1 VQGKRRTD
9 NEVRLF
15 AKISCIGKQSSV
27 IIVREMVI
35 VGVFKSKEEKETERL
50 KKLNEK
56 MKQYGLEKLSDEDK
70 RETDIIITG
79 LMGNNLIEWGT
90 IFGGK
95 AEDTAK
101 LTYLHALIEQN
112 WMIIK
117 LLNEI
122 KNK

>member
-1 VQGKRRTD
+1 
-9 NEVRLF
+9 
-15 AKISCIGKQSSV
+15 
-27 IIVREMVI
+27 MVI
-35 VGVFKSKEEKETERL
+35 VGMFKSKEEKETERL
-50 KKLNEK
+50 QKLNEK